1 MRYLK
6 LSDILLLHR
15 KISDLHKTPIMLRD
29 LNALESSI
37 AQPKATFDKKELY
50 PALFE
55 KAAVLCYAIIQNHPF
70 LDGNKRVGHAAM
82 ETFLIINGFEIKA
95 DLSEQEAMILGI
107 ASGKITKEFL
117 AAWLKLHIIQK

>member
-6 LSDILLLHR
+6 LSDILLIHR
-15 KISDLHKTPIMLRD
+15 KISDLHQTSIVLRD

-50 PALFE
+50 PTLFE
-55 KAAVLCYAIIQNHPF
+55 KAAILCYSIIQNHPF

-82 ETFLIINGFEIKA
+82 ETFLIINGFKIKA
-95 DLSEQEAMILGI
+95 DVSDQEAMILGL
-107 ASGKITKEFL
+107 ASGKITKEFFTL
-117 AAWLKLHIIQK
+117 WLKSHTIQK